1 MARRIVLTSES
12 LVRLTCHVTAYR
24 FRLENE
30 RHARMAIEIKGLKL
44 QAMTA
49 RGHLDRMT
57 KAYAKFNE
65 AAPAHAADVEG
76 MAEQVT
82 EMQSDLEFATNLLGN
97 SSAVSGNGSEPQK
110 PPVVPPNVMAAVGDR
125 NEPMAAPAPPL
136 ARPALPKAEFKVD
149 DETKPAILSANDIL
163 NEISFKE
170 AGETPATTFPHD
182 L

>member
-97 SSAVSGNGSEPQK
+97 LPAVSGNGAAEKPKEVPKSFAGDLRGPDEQK
-110 PPVVPPNVMAAVGDR
+110 LAV
-125 NEPMAAPAPPL
+125 APPL
-136 ARPALPKAEFKVD
+136 VRLGPNP
-149 DETKPAILSANDIL
+149 SAHQ
-163 NEISFKE
+163 E
-170 AGETPATTFPHD
+170 AGETPATTFQG
-182 L
+182 

>member
-1 MARRIVLTSES
+1 
-12 LVRLTCHVTAYR
+12 
-24 FRLENE
+24 
-30 RHARMAIEIKGLKL
+30 MAIEIKGLKL

-97 SSAVSGNGSEPQK
+97 SPAVSGNGAAEK
-110 PPVVPPNVMAAVGDR
+110 PKERPIEKKVTEAGEIWTITLDADAARGKPAERPNIEATDSDA
-125 NEPMAAPAPPL
+125 NQPKATAEPPL
-136 ARPALPKAEFKVD
+136 VRLGPNP
-149 DETKPAILSANDIL
+149 SQQ
-163 NEISFKE
+163 E
-170 AGETPATTFPHD
+170 AGETPATTFHD

>member
-1 MARRIVLTSES
+1 MH
-12 LVRLTCHVTAYR
+12 VRHASPAPRDPPAGPADDHPITPALRLRTCQIISAR

-97 SSAVSGNGSEPQK
+97 SPAVSGNGSEPQK
-110 PPVVPPNVMAAVGDR
+110 PPVVPKNIMAGVGDLDHLI
-125 NEPMAAPAPPL
+125 PAP
-136 ARPALPKAEFKVD
+136 RPPVVI
-149 DETKPAILSANDIL
+149 ETDS
-163 NEISFKE
+163 
-170 AGETPATTFPHD
+170 
-182 L
+182 